1 NKLEG
6 LHMTR
11 LEKCCIEMGITPN
24 RITAS
29 RLVLAPVAL
38 FFQQLGGGWLGFCL
52 LAIICA
58 EVSDAIDGYLAR
70 RWKMQTPFGKLFD
83 PMADTGFHLT
93 LFCGFIGSGW
103 MPWWFLPIFY
113 WRDLLS
119 SILRTY
125 IAAEDKEAMPARPS
139 GKYKTASQGTAQ
151 IGTVALYWFV
161 PLSAW
166 SEFFPLYYACI
177 SLMACSLIITAISA
191 VDYGYHAYI
200 VSLKKRIA
208 PDSSNASPA

>member
-1 NKLEG
+1 
-6 LHMTR
+6 
-11 LEKCCIEMGITPN
+11 MGITPN

-38 FFQQLGGGWLGFCL
+38 FFQQLGGGWLSFCL

-58 EVSDAIDGYLAR
+58 EVSDAVDGYLAR

-125 IAAEDKEAMPARPS
+125 VAAEHREAMAARLS
-139 GKYKTASQGTAQ
+139 GKFKTASQGTVQ
-151 IGTVALYWFV
+151 IATVALYWLV
-161 PLSAW
+161 PL
-166 SEFFPLYYACI
+166 FFEQQTIPLYRICVG
-177 SLMACSLIITAISA
+177 LMAASLIITFISA
-191 VDYGYHAYI
+191 IDYGYDAYVI
-200 VSLKKRIA
+200 SLKKKTA
-208 PDSSNASPA
+208 TEPPSSIPV